1 MQKWEKY
8 CRQMQT
14 MNKALY
20 KKTACNI
27 EKRQNNI
34 LLCYTA
40 QRVDHNMNKTTSIK
54 MWMPQQLACLCF

>member
-1 MQKWEKY
+1 MNYNENDYQMQKWEKY

-27 EKRQNNI
+27 EKMI
-34 LLCYTA
+34 L
-40 QRVDHNMNKTTSIK
+40 
-54 MWMPQQLACLCF
+54 